1 MNGGAILQTSG
12 FKISFPAVEL
22 KQALT
27 DIIESIA
34 IENIALGHILSA
46 ESEMLDRAK
55 NNVNEYLGINESI
68 NSILSSI
75 AILQQISHYELEDSE
90 NLLKQII
97 DLSEYDDMEE

>member
-1 MNGGAILQTSG
+1 MHTSD
-12 FKISFPAVEL
+12 FKIPFTAVEL

-46 ESEMLDRAK
+46 ESEMLDKAK
-55 NNVNEYLGINESI
+55 KDAVDEFAGVNESVNRVLR
-68 NSILSSI
+68 SI
-75 AILQQISHYELEDSE
+75 AILQQINHYELEDSE
-90 NLLKQII
+90 NLLKKIT